1 MSSLTTGPGGSS
13 PLLQLPR
20 EIRDLIYEYLL
31 VPGLVP
37 ISCAVT
43 KAPKS
48 LVAVGGEVGF
58 CESLYQTYRLTYPL
72 EHRSTW
78 SVSVETLAIP
88 ADNFQ
93 LESSTVH
100 MTYQLDSS
108 RLKDN
113 QQLLELQLLQVCQQL
128 HAEVSE
134 AFYSKNTF
142 SFMSSFAVPA
152 AAMFLGDR
160 WTDASRC
167 IRSLEMHLKEDQLGM
182 AQDGA
187 FPEND
192 GYFQGHDADGHYTR
206 LCALLASDFVKIR
219 GISSIICTR
228 KAWAVRCSQNV
239 PLQQLAGANQD

>member
-1 MSSLTTGPGGSS
+1 MSSLRTGPDGSP

-31 VPGLVP
+31 VFGLVP

-78 SVSVETLAIP
+78 SVAVETLAIP

-93 LESSTVH
+93 LESSTVY

-108 RLKDN
+108 RLKDSY
-113 QQLLELQLLQVCQQL
+113 QHLELQLLQVCRQL
-128 HAEVSE
+128 HAEVSD

-142 SFMSSFAVPA
+142 SFMSSFAVPG
-152 AAMFLGDR
+152 AAMFLEDR
-160 WTDASRC
+160 SANASRC
-167 IRSLEMHLKEDQLGM
+167 IRSLEIHMKEVQLGM
-182 AQDGA
+182 VQEGA

-192 GYFQGHDADGHYTR
+192 RRSQGYDADGHYTR

-219 GISSIICTR
+219 GVSSMIFTR
-228 KAWAVRCSQNV
+228 KA
-239 PLQQLAGANQD
+239 